1 MDRKTFEELTIKAPR
16 PVVAEFWAPW
26 CSPCKVLEPVLV
38 KVSQEFNGR
47 VDLVRVNADESPEL
61 LKWLNVLSIPTMI
74 VYGKGDIM
82 LRRTGIQ
89 PEKVIRDLFLAAEG
103 KEIPQHG
110 PVMFQRILRVVGSL
124 VLAVIAWYSGQSIL
138 LYILAAIVLFSAVYD
153 RCPIFRAIAGKFGW
167 RV

>member
-1 MDRKTFEELTIKAPR
+1 
-16 PVVAEFWAPW
+16 
-26 CSPCKVLEPVLV
+26 
-38 KVSQEFNGR
+38 
-47 VDLVRVNADESPEL
+47 
-61 LKWLNVLSIPTMI
+61 
-74 VYGKGDIM
+74 M